1 MKKSTLLPFLTCT
14 LALLFSTSCQKKS
27 GNMWDDNQTVGS
39 KYSRQNADG
48 LWGNALESSDSLEAP
63 TEDFIALN
71 DEDLKAQF
79 ADGAVPQPSRDLGE
93 GGLPNANQFQTP
105 TGELASILRPVFFNT
120 DDHIL
125 RGKESLSHIQK
136 IANYL
141 TAHPN
146 IYVVVE
152 GYCDERGGE
161 AYNLSLGARRA
172 NYVRSLL
179 VKQGVNPDQLHT
191 VSLGKEHPFV
201 LGHNPDAWAQNRR
214 AHFRVHQK

>member
-1 MKKSTLLPFLTCT
+1 MKRNLFQLLTCT
-14 LALLFSTSCQKKS
+14 LALVLAAGCQKKS

-39 KYSRQNADG
+39 KYSRQNADA
-48 LWGNALESSDSLEAP
+48 LWGNAESTQGLETPSEEFVSLNE
-63 TEDFIALN
+63 
-71 DEDLKAQF
+71 EDLKAQF
-79 ADGAVPQPSRDLGE
+79 SDGAVPQPSMDLGE
-93 GGLPNANQFQTP
+93 GGLPTADQFQNP
-105 TGELASILRPVFFNT
+105 TGDLAAVLKPVFFNT

-125 RGKESLSHIQK
+125 RGKEYMDKIQE
-136 IANYL
+136 IATYL
-141 TAHPN
+141 KAHPN
-146 IYVVVE
+146 LYVVVE

-191 VSLGKEHPFV
+191 VSMGKEHPFV